1 VQSIIQKLDLVKWLL
16 QALKADLSHLGK
28 RCWDPGYIECGIKG
42 QNMEYKWSG
51 LLSPVDK
58 GVAGIDS

>member
-1 VQSIIQKLDLVKWLL
+1 MVKWLL